1 MVESLKR
8 DVIND
13 DDDDDVVTLLEEVND
28 FLVERSLLK
37 AGVRA
42 AGSSNRLPRG
52 YNICCGAFL
61 CLCSPPPCTSL
72 QDAGCTGEFFN
83 LQRTCSGMIPLL
95 PLLPH
100 SLPSLSF
107 SLCPSLPFSLH
118 NSPLSFSSHRH
129 SGNNFD
135 WLDGTSSS
143 SSSGGGIP
151 MAMAVQTRHLM

>member
-13 DDDDDVVTLLEEVND
+13 DEDDDVVTLLEEVND

-61 CLCSPPPCTSL
+61 CPCSPPPCTSL

-83 LQRTCSGMIPLL
+83 LQRTCSGMIPPPPSSPPLTPLSLFLSL
-95 PLLPH
+95 PLPPFF
-100 SLPSLSF
+100 PSQL
-107 SLCPSLPFSLH
+107 
-118 NSPLSFSSHRH
+118 SPLF
-129 SGNNFD
+129 F
-135 WLDGTSSS
+135 LTSTF
-143 SSSGGGIP
+143 G
-151 MAMAVQTRHLM
+151 Q